1 MRPVVLMVAS
11 LVMMLVGAVIA
22 YHFRPT
28 PPGAVAIEV
37 DATASNGDALAN
49 MYTPLICR
57 NLPAMTGKD
66 VQVVFFAGPYRQQFY
81 PVGRSYTLRAE
92 EVPALRDRLLGS
104 TVYPSSV
111 RGSPI
116 TASAIEALRWLQAR
130 PGGSG
135 SKVLIMCTDGIE
147 QDWRVFTPAH
157 IGRLGRGVSVVILCP
172 SNRHPRIAEVLRASG
187 AKVEVATS
195 VEAADQAI
203 AQILSGTS
211 ALNRGLHWSGIVLAV
226 LSLLLGSSAVW
237 QLARRPQKEFTEQ
250 RVPEATRQT
259 PAPSSPELPDV
270 ILEAELQGNSV
281 TSARCRRRLR
291 CGGMETVWV
300 APASGGRSP
309 DVALPVSHETW
320 GIDLRLGVEDPE
332 HMVLTNRGRTP
343 VVVGQQIINPDQV
356 VRVRAPYGA
365 CRILLSPKLWMQV
378 RLTFPEEVRMT

>member
-1 MRPVVLMVAS
+1 MRPVVLMVPS

-49 MYTPLICR
+49 MYTTLICR

-66 VQVVFFAGPYRQQFY
+66 VRVVFFAGPYRQQFY

-111 RGSPI
+111 HGSPI

-203 AQILSGTS
+203 AQILSGAT
-211 ALNRGLHWSGIVLAV
+211 ALNRGLHWSGIILAV

-237 QLARRPQKEFTEQ
+237 QLARRPPIVEEAPL
-250 RVPEATRQT
+250 VPTAA
-259 PAPSSPELPDV
+259 APVSPLPPPIEVMLD
-270 ILEAELQGNSV
+270 AELQGFE
-281 TSARCRRRLR
+281 RPLRCCRRVR
-291 CGGMETVWV
+291 CNTDAITI
-300 APASGGRSP
+300 APPVNGRSP
-309 DVALPVSHETW
+309 DLTLPVTHETW
-320 GIDLRLGVEDPE
+320 AICLEVAAVNPEALRVR
-332 HMVLTNRGRTP
+332 NRGQVP
-343 VVVGQQIINPDQV
+343 VVVVDEVLQPHQEKI
-356 VRVRAPYGA
+356 VRLRGDAVAE
-365 CRILLSPKLWMQV
+365 ILLSSRLSLQV
-378 RLTFPEEVRMT
+378 RLTLP

>member
-1 MRPVVLMVAS
+1 MVAS

-104 TVYPSSV
+104 TLYPSSV

-172 SNRHPRIAEVLRASG
+172 GNRHPRIAEVLRASG

-211 ALNRGLHWSGIVLAV
+211 ALNRGLHWLGIVLAV
-226 LSLLLGSSAVW
+226 LSLLLGSLAVW
-237 QLARRPQKEFTEQ
+237 QLARRPPIVEEAPL
-250 RVPEATRQT
+250 VPTAA
-259 PAPSSPELPDV
+259 APVSPLPPPIEV
-270 ILEAELQGNSV
+270 ILDAELQGF
-281 TSARCRRRLR
+281 TRPLCCRRRVR
-291 CGGMETVWV
+291 CGTDAITI
-300 APASGGRSP
+300 APA
-309 DVALPVSHETW
+309 A
-320 GIDLRLGVEDPE
+320 
-332 HMVLTNRGRTP
+332 NGRTP
-343 VVVGQQIINPDQV
+343 DLSLPLNRDTWAICLEIAAISPEALRVSNRGQVPVVVVDEVLKPHQEKI
-356 VRVRAPYGA
+356 VRLRGDAVAE
-365 CRILLSPKLWMQV
+365 ILLSSGLSLQV
-378 RLTFPEEVRMT
+378 RLTLP

>member
-1 MRPVVLMVAS
+1 MRSMVVLCVGVLSVACGALGAA
-11 LVMMLVGAVIA
+11 LVLAS
-22 YHFRPT
+22 RPT

-49 MYTPLICR
+49 MYTILICR

-66 VQVVFFAGPYRQQFY
+66 VRVVFFAGPYRQQFY

-104 TVYPSSV
+104 TLYPSSV

-172 SNRHPRIAEVLRASG
+172 RNRHPRIAEVLRASG

-211 ALNRGLHWSGIVLAV
+211 ALNRGLHWLGIVLAV
-226 LSLLLGSSAVW
+226 LSLLLGSLAVW
-237 QLARRPQKEFTEQ
+237 QLARRPPIVEEAPL
-250 RVPEATRQT
+250 VPTAA
-259 PAPSSPELPDV
+259 APVSPLPPPIEV
-270 ILEAELQGNSV
+270 ILDAELQGF
-281 TSARCRRRLR
+281 TRPLRCRRRVR
-291 CGGMETVWV
+291 CSTDAITI
-300 APASGGRSP
+300 APAVNGRSP
-309 DVALPVSHETW
+309 DLTLPVTHETW
-320 GIDLRLGVEDPE
+320 AICLEVAAVNPEALRVR
-332 HMVLTNRGRTP
+332 NRGQVP
-343 VVVGQQIINPDQV
+343 VVVVDEVLKPHQEKI
-356 VRVRAPYGA
+356 VRLRGDAVAE
-365 CRILLSPKLWMQV
+365 ILLSSGLSLQV
-378 RLTFPEEVRMT
+378 RLTLP